1 MEKKKKDINGLKA
14 PKKLKILVTIVERT
28 KTDFYLSALESF
40 GVNMQTVLYAKGTA
54 PTEIATMLG
63 IVDSGKALILSVAN
77 EDIIPTI
84 IAEYEDN
91 YFKLRNS
98 KGIAFTIPISSIIG
112 VFIYNFLAN
121 NEMEES

>member
-14 PKKLKILVTIVERT
+14 PKKLKILVTIVDRT
-28 KTDFYLSALESF
+28 KTDFYLSALESY

>member
-1 MEKKKKDINGLKA
+1 MEKKKKEINGLKA
-14 PKKLKILVTIVERT
+14 PKKLKILVTIVERA

-54 PTEIATMLG
+54 PTEIAKMLG
-63 IVDSGKALILSVAN
+63 IVDSGKAVIVSTVN

-91 YFKLRNS
+91 YFKLRNG
-98 KGIAFTIPISSIIG
+98 KGIAFTIPITSIIG

-121 NEMEES
+121 NDMEVL

>member
-1 MEKKKKDINGLKA
+1 MEKKKKEINGLKA

-63 IVDSGKALILSVAN
+63 IVDSGKALILSIVN

>member
-1 MEKKKKDINGLKA
+1 MEKKKKEINGLKA

-63 IVDSGKALILSVAN
+63 IVDSGKALILSIVN

-84 IAEYEDN
+84 MAEYEDN

>member
-14 PKKLKILVTIVERT
+14 PKKLKILVTIVDRT
-28 KTDFYLSALESF
+28 KTDFYLSALESY

-112 VFIYNFLAN
+112 VFIYNFLIN

>member
-1 MEKKKKDINGLKA
+1 MEKKKKEINGLKA

>member
-14 PKKLKILVTIVERT
+14 PKKLKILVTIVDRT
-28 KTDFYLSALESF
+28 KTDFYLSALESY

-84 IAEYEDN
+84 
-91 YFKLRNS
+91 
-98 KGIAFTIPISSIIG
+98 
-112 VFIYNFLAN
+112 
-121 NEMEES
+121 

>member
-1 MEKKKKDINGLKA
+1 MEKKKKEINGLKA

-40 GVNMQTVLYAKGTA
+40 GVNMQSVLYDKGTA

-63 IVDSGKALILSVAN
+63 IVDSGKALILSIVN

-91 YFKLRNS
+91 YFKLRNG
-98 KGIAFTIPISSIIG
+98 KGIAFTVPISSIIG

-121 NEMEES
+121 NDMEVL

>member
-14 PKKLKILVTIVERT
+14 PKKLKILVTIVDRT

>member
-1 MEKKKKDINGLKA
+1 MEKKKENKGLKA
-14 PKKLKILVTIVERT
+14 PKKLKILFTIVDRT

-63 IVDSGKALILSVAN
+63 IVDKGKALILSAVN
-77 EDIIPTI
+77 EDVIPTI
-84 IAEYEDN
+84 LAEYEDN

-98 KGIAFTIPISSIIG
+98 KGVAFTVPISSIIG
-112 VFIYNFLAN
+112 VSIYNFLAN
-121 NEMEES
+121 INMEEA

>member
-1 MEKKKKDINGLKA
+1 MEKKKKTNNGLKA
-14 PKKLKILVTIVERT
+14 PKKLKILITIVERA

-40 GVNMQTVLYAKGTA
+40 GVNIQTVLYAKGTA

-63 IVDSGKALILSVAN
+63 IVDKGKALIVSAVN

-84 IAEYEDN
+84 LAEYEDN

-112 VFIYNFLAN
+112 VSIYNFLSN
-121 NEMEES
+121 IKLEEA

>member
-1 MEKKKKDINGLKA
+1 
-14 PKKLKILVTIVERT
+14 
-28 KTDFYLSALESF
+28 
-40 GVNMQTVLYAKGTA
+40 MQSVLYAKGTA

-63 IVDSGKALILSVAN
+63 IVDSGKALILSIVN

-91 YFKLRNS
+91 YFKLRNG
-98 KGIAFTIPISSIIG
+98 KGIAFTVPISSIIG

>member
-1 MEKKKKDINGLKA
+1 MKKKKKEINGLKA

-63 IVDSGKALILSVAN
+63 IVDSGKALILSIVN

>member
-1 MEKKKKDINGLKA
+1 MEKKKKEINGLKA

-40 GVNMQTVLYAKGTA
+40 GVNMQSVLYAKGTA

-63 IVDSGKALILSVAN
+63 IVDSGKALILSIVN

>member
-1 MEKKKKDINGLKA
+1 MEKKKKEINGLKA

-40 GVNMQTVLYAKGTA
+40 GVNMQPVLYAKGTA

>member
-14 PKKLKILVTIVERT
+14 PKKLKILVTIVDRT
-28 KTDFYLSALESF
+28 KTDFYLSALESY

-121 NEMEES
+121 NEMEEL